1 MSMHIKH
8 VHVEE
13 RARSADNGDIRKV
26 FHFLN
31 EQYFHLLS
39 ERKVSPELDRALRE
53 ITPLAP
59 HESDVRLISSE
70 QNAYLG

>member
-1 MSMHIKH
+1 MSMYAK
-8 VHVEE
+8 HVEE
-13 RARSADNGDIRKV
+13 RVNSTGNGSIQKV
-26 FHFLN
+26 VLFLD
-31 EQYFHLLS
+31 EQYCRLLS

-53 ITPLAP
+53 ITPLTP